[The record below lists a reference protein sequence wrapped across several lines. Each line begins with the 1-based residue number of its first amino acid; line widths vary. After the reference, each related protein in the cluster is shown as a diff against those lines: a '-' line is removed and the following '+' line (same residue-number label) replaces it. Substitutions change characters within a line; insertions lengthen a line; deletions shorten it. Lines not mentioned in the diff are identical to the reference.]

1 MTDFKKLI
9 KTIVTPLVEHPEAI
23 TIDRVE
29 TDRFYEYRLTVA
41 GDDVGRV
48 IGKRGHVASAIRTI
62 VYSVRINDSKRVR
75 LVINDESKA
84 PKWGVSASRG
94 AFLYPINVGLK
105 TTSMN

>member
-9 KTIVTPLVEHPEAI
+9 TTIVTPLVEHPEAI
-23 TIDRVE
+23 EIERVE
-29 TDRFYEYRLTVA
+29 TDRFYEYHLTVA

-62 VYSVRINDSKRVR
+62 VYSVRINDPKRVR

-84 PKWGVSASRG
+84 PKWDSVSG
-94 AFLYPINVGLK
+94 AFLIP
-105 TTSMN
+105 